1 MALKL
6 ESMET
11 PFLWYIVY
19 GTSVCKWKINLFQ
32 HLYYFY
38 RNIYCISLLYRKG
51 NLPIFVLV
59 SCLFSY
65 FSFFYKINFNSSTLQ
80 NFEYIRNLK
89 NFGGW
94 QISFFAFFS
103 KKKKVLSLLDHLTI
117 WVDIIY
123 RSPRVYATLKIR
135 HNFWRK
141 HFYFYLFLAKK
152 KIGYLFNFF
161 LNFLS
166 KLFLGPISPK

>member
-19 GTSVCKWKINLFQ
+19 GTSVCKCKINLFQ
-32 HLYYFY
+32 YLYYFY
-38 RNIYCISLLYRKG
+38 RNIDCISLLYRKG

-103 KKKKVLSLLDHLTI
+103 KKKKSSISFRPFDHLG
-117 WVDIIY
+117 WHNLPV
-123 RSPRVYATLKIR
+123 SRVYATLKIR